1 MSTWNRILD
10 EIESNNNLHNSH
22 IISNL
27 DNIRRKYLTDLYNI
41 TKRNVIL
48 YYSGWLQQRG
58 VPGTEINDEDI
69 NSIVSVMDELP
80 AADGLDI
87 ILHTPGGIISSTER
101 LVEILRTVF
110 GHNIRAFIPQ
120 IAMSGGTLIAF
131 ACKEIYMAKF
141 ASIGPI
147 DPQIFIPNVGYVSA
161 ISLIEEFDRAFTEI
175 KNDNDKILI
184 WNPILDKYN
193 PSTIINCGK
202 AIELTKNLSVDYL
215 MSGVLSDE
223 DEDISATKSEKITKE
238 LIENVK
244 SHDTHISPYYCKN
257 QLSLDIK
264 ILEDEPDMF
273 NTIMAIHNSCI
284 HGLSKTDA
292 IKIIEN
298 HNGQTYVQFAPK
310 LSKNS

>member
-1 MSTWNRILD
+1 MPTWNRILD
-10 EIESNNNLHNSH
+10 EIEQNNNLYNSH

-27 DNIRRKYLTDLYNI
+27 DNIRRNYLAELYNI
-41 TKRNVIL
+41 TKRNIIL

-69 NSIVSVMDELP
+69 NSIMSVLDELP
-80 AADGLDI
+80 AAEGLDI

-101 LVEILRTVF
+101 LVELLRTVF

-131 ACKEIYMAKF
+131 ACKEIYMTKF

-147 DPQIFIPNVGYVSA
+147 DPQIFIPNVGHVSA
-161 ISLIEEFDRAFTEI
+161 ISLTKEFDRAFAEI
-175 KNDNDKILI
+175 KDDNDKILI

-193 PSTIINCGK
+193 PSTIINCEN

-215 MSGVLSDE
+215 KSGILSDE
-223 DEDISATKSEKITKE
+223 GEEIAAAKSEQITKE

-244 SHDTHISPYYCKN
+244 SHDTHLSPYYCKN

-264 ILEDEPDMF
+264 ILEDEPDLF

-284 HGLSKTDA
+284 HGLSKTNA

-298 HNGQTYVQFAPK
+298 HKNR
-310 LSKNS
+310 SK